1 MAVTSAASSRDTEL
15 IDLQQQVARLQALL
29 EATRQVHS
37 TTSLEQV
44 LIRVLEIVVREL
56 EMPGAAFTDPPLSY
70 GLTPP
75 ATLDGCIRFPLRDKE
90 ESLLTELVVALPT
103 DQQLSLFEQDF
114 LEGLALQAAVA
125 VENARYHQRNLEWV
139 RLQRDLEAA
148 RAIQRSLLPQEMPTI
163 GGYSISVRS
172 SACYEVGGDYVD
184 IVGLPDGSHIM
195 VVADVAGKGLA
206 SAIVS
211 TAFRS
216 AFRAMA
222 LSGLPLN
229 EMAARMNDQHYAEG
243 AESRR
248 RYVTAIFLKLD
259 SQAHAIEVV
268 NAGHNPGF
276 LVSSGA
282 PMREIGASGTPL
294 GLMPSVQYAT
304 EKMAFPPGSRLLLY
318 TDGLTEVFK
327 DLEEFGSERLRT
339 TFLECNSPECNAIL
353 DWLWTTLHEFSG
365 GAPQDD
371 DMTALAILRM
381 PA

>member
-1 MAVTSAASSRDTEL
+1 
-15 IDLQQQVARLQALL
+15 
-29 EATRQVHS
+29 
-37 TTSLEQV
+37 V
-44 LIRVLEIVVREL
+44 LRRVLEIVVREL
-56 EMPGAAFTDPPLSY
+56 EMPGAAFTDPPLAY
-70 GLTPP
+70 GMAPP

-90 ESLLTELVVALPT
+90 EAVLTELVVALPEN
-103 DQQLSLFEQDF
+103 QQVSLFEQDF
-114 LEGLALQAAVA
+114 LEGLSLQAAVA
-125 VENARYHQRNLEWV
+125 VENARYHQRTLEWV
-139 RLQRDLEAA
+139 RVQRDLEAA

-163 GGYSISVRS
+163 GGYSIAVRS

-222 LSGLPLN
+222 LSGLPLD

-243 AESRR
+243 PESRR

-259 SQAHAIEVV
+259 AQAHHIEVV

-276 LVSSGA
+276 LISPGQQ
-282 PMREIGASGTPL
+282 MRQIGASGTPL
-294 GLMPSVQYAT
+294 GLMPSVHYTT
-304 EKMAFPPGSRLLLY
+304 EPMDFPQGSRLLLY

-327 DLEEFGSERLRT
+327 DLEEFGSDRLRT
-339 TFLECNSPECNAIL
+339 AFLECNSSECNAIL

-381 PA
+381 PAPGK

>member
-1 MAVTSAASSRDTEL
+1 MAVTSDSLSRDTEL

-37 TTSLEQV
+37 STSLEQV
-44 LIRVLEIVVREL
+44 LMRVLEIVVREL
-56 EMPGAAFTDPPLSY
+56 EMPGAMFTEPPLTY
-70 GLTPP
+70 GVPP
-75 ATLDGCIRFPLRDKE
+75 AVSSDRCARFPLHGKGDV
-90 ESLLTELVVALPT
+90 LLTELVVALPQ
-103 DQQLSLFEQDF
+103 DQQLSMFEQDF
-114 LEGLALQAAVA
+114 LEGLTLQAAVA
-125 VENARYHQRNLEWV
+125 VENANYHQRNLEWV

-163 GGYSISVRS
+163 GGYSVAVRS

-211 TAFRS
+211 TSFRS

-222 LSGLPLN
+222 LSGLPLD
-229 EMAARMNDQHYAEG
+229 EIAARMNDQHYAEG
-243 AESRR
+243 TESRR

-259 SQAHAIEVV
+259 AKMHTIEVV

-276 LVSSGA
+276 LVVPGERI
-282 PMREIGASGTPL
+282 REIGASGTPL
-294 GLMPSVQYAT
+294 GLMPSMGYRIEQ
-304 EKMAFPPGSRLLLY
+304 MAFPSGSRMLLY

-327 DLEEFGSERLRT
+327 DLEEFGSDRLRSA
-339 TFLECNSPECNAIL
+339 FIECHSHECNAIL
-353 DWLWTTLHEFSG
+353 DWLWSTLHEFSG

>member
-1 MAVTSAASSRDTEL
+1 
-15 IDLQQQVARLQALL
+15 
-29 EATRQVHS
+29 
-37 TTSLEQV
+37 
-44 LIRVLEIVVREL
+44 
-56 EMPGAAFTDPPLSY
+56 
-70 GLTPP
+70 
-75 ATLDGCIRFPLRDKE
+75 
-90 ESLLTELVVALPT
+90 
-103 DQQLSLFEQDF
+103 
-114 LEGLALQAAVA
+114 
-125 VENARYHQRNLEWV
+125 
-139 RLQRDLEAA
+139 
-148 RAIQRSLLPQEMPTI
+148 MPTI
-163 GGYSISVRS
+163 DGYSIAVRS

-184 IVGLPDGSHIM
+184 IVSLPDGSHIM

-229 EMAARMNDQHYAEG
+229 EVAARMNDQHYAEG

-259 SQAHAIEVV
+259 AQAHIIEIV

-276 LVSSGA
+276 LVSPGA
-282 PMREIGASGTPL
+282 EIREISASGTPL
-294 GLMPSVQYAT
+294 GLMPSVQYTT
-304 EKMAFPPGSRLLLY
+304 EKMAFPPDSRLLLY

-327 DLEEFGSERLRT
+327 EEEEFGSERLRT

-353 DWLWTTLHEFSG
+353 DSLWATLHEFSG
-365 GAPQDD
+365 GAAQDD